1 MGSNGESMVNVAL
14 DLVNVAEDLG
24 KRKLIR
30 IPNDNMGL
38 IKNFK
43 HALELKSTYLTINK
57 QQLDN
62 SLFNINMKYIINNK
76 DDHKD
81 DTGEYLLLSKVE
93 VYTNYGEKF
102 TSNTSM
108 NFAKIPKGN
117 N

>member
-1 MGSNGESMVNVAL
+1 M
-14 DLVNVAEDLG
+14 
-24 KRKLIR
+24 R
-30 IPNDNMGL
+30 
-38 IKNFK
+38 
-43 HALELKSTYLTINK
+43 
-57 QQLDN
+57 
-62 SLFNINMKYIINNK
+62 YIINNK

-81 DTGEYLLLSKVE
+81 DTGEYLLLSKIE